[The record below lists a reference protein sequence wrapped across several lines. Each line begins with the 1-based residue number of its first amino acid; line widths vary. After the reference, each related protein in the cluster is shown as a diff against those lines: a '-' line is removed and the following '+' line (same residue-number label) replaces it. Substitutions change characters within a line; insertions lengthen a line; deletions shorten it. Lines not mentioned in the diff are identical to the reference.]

1 MRLAAACSMASMARR
16 DSINAWVDRKIDKFR
31 PDYSLKKFTFTKA
44 ILAAKEGV
52 GD

>member
-16 DSINAWVDRKIDKFR
+16 DSINAWVDRKIE
-31 PDYSLKKFTFTKA
+31 
-44 ILAAKEGV
+44 EGV